1 MLNTI
6 ERRQKIIDKV
16 NELSRVDV
24 AQLASEFNVSTV
36 TIRTD
41 LNDLSKRRLL
51 IRSRGGA
58 VAISKITKEL
68 SVKEKHCENSH
79 IKEKLA
85 EAAVQLINN
94 DELIILDSGTTTEEI
109 AKLLQ
114 NHENLV
120 VMTNGLNIATELSHL
135 QNSEVLMTG
144 GTLRQKSLSFYGRQA
159 EASLNNLRFDKVIL
173 GVDGVEISSG
183 FTTHFEHEATLNRL
197 MCNISKEVIVVTDS
211 SKFGRSGLYIID
223 SLDSIDTLIT
233 DNKIPSQY
241 IDYFQSKNVKLI
253 IIDVD

>member
-6 ERRQKIIDKV
+6 ERRQKIIDQV

-24 AQLASEFNVSTV
+24 VELANEFNVSTV

-51 IRSRGGA
+51 IRTRGGA
-58 VAISKITKEL
+58 IAISKITKEL
-68 SVKEKHCENSH
+68 SVKEKHNENSH

-85 EAAVQLINN
+85 EAAVKLINN
-94 DELIILDSGTTTEEI
+94 DELIILDSGTTTEKI

-144 GTLRQKSLSFYGRQA
+144 GRLRQKSLSFYGRQA
-159 EASLNNLRFDKVIL
+159 EASLDNLRFDKVIL
-173 GVDGVEISSG
+173 GVDGVEIYSG
-183 FTTHFEHEATLNRL
+183 FTTHFEHEASLNRL

-233 DNKIPSQY
+233 DNKIPPQY
-241 IDYFQSKNVKLI
+241 IEHFQANNVKLI
-253 IIDVD
+253 IVDID

>member
-6 ERRQKIIDKV
+6 ERRQKIIDQV

-24 AQLASEFNVSTV
+24 VELASEFNVSTV

-51 IRSRGGA
+51 IRTRGGA
-58 VAISKITKEL
+58 IAINNITKEL
-68 SVKEKHCENSH
+68 SVKEKHNENSY

-85 EAAVQLINN
+85 EAAVKLINN
-94 DELIILDSGTTTEEI
+94 DELIILDSGTTTEKI
-109 AKLLQ
+109 ATLLQ

-144 GTLRQKSLSFYGRQA
+144 GRLRQKSLSFYGRQA
-159 EASLNNLRFDKVIL
+159 EASLDNLRFDKVIL
-173 GVDGVEISSG
+173 GVDGVDIHSG
-183 FTTHFEHEATLNRL
+183 FTTHFEHEASLNRL
-197 MCNISKEVIVVTDS
+197 MCNVSKEVIVVTDS
-211 SKFGRSGLYIID
+211 SKFDRSGLYIID
-223 SLDSIDTLIT
+223 SLDSIDILIT
-233 DNKIPSQY
+233 DNKIPPQY
-241 IDYFQSKNVKLI
+241 IDYFNANNVKLI
-253 IIDVD
+253 IVNID

>member
-6 ERRQKIIDKV
+6 ERRQKIIDQV

-24 AQLASEFNVSTV
+24 VELASEFNVSTV

-41 LNDLSKRRLL
+41 LNDLTKRRLL
-51 IRSRGGA
+51 IRTRGGA
-58 VAISKITKEL
+58 IAISKITKEL
-68 SVKEKHCENSH
+68 SVKEKHNENSH

-85 EAAVQLINN
+85 EAAVKLINN
-94 DELIILDSGTTTEEI
+94 DELIILDSGTTTEKI

-135 QNSEVLMTG
+135 QNSEILMTG
-144 GTLRQKSLSFYGRQA
+144 GRLRQKSLSFYGRQA
-159 EASLNNLRFDKVIL
+159 EASLDNLRFDKVIL
-173 GVDGVEISSG
+173 GVDGVEIHSG
-183 FTTHFEHEATLNRL
+183 FTTHFEHEASLNRL

-241 IDYFQSKNVKLI
+241 IEYFQAKNVKLI